1 MNCFGIFSAQVLLLR
16 LLLEL
21 FLFSVK
27 LMASMLWDV
36 RFNSSFLWFT
46 SAPLVSSVGR
56 APVCSAGGRRFELQ
70 TGPALRVLK

>member
-36 RFNSSFLWFT
+36 RFNS
-46 SAPLVSSVGR
+46 
-56 APVCSAGGRRFELQ
+56 
-70 TGPALRVLK
+70 